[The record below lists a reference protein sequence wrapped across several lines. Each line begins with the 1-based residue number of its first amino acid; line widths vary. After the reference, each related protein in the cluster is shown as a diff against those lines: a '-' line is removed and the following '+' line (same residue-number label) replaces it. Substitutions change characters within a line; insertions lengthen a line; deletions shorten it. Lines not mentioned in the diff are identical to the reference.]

1 MSTARPRRA
10 RRRAVDAVWLGLLI
24 GTLVLHVVQILAPG
38 DGIAV
43 SVAAVV
49 VPALYCWFVAW
60 RAGRG
65 RAEIQLTALAVS
77 AFAAGNVYYSVRA
90 AMGSEPPF
98 PSVADVL
105 YLGFYPFMVAAVVV
119 VVRRQAAQMAPSVA
133 LDTSLGALGAAAVLS
148 VPLGPL
154 VTGALADMTDPL
166 AALVAAAFPVSD
178 LVLVA
183 ALTAVALLRSSRQ
196 HWHWRLLIVGL
207 LIFTVADTVYALQ
220 VASGTYTVGTLL
232 DSTWP
237 TGLTLVALWARRES
251 AYPYAATSTPRV
263 ADTRALLATSGVA
276 TAAAVGVLIVGSIH
290 EVTLVAVG
298 LAALTLATAAART
311 LLVFRQLRR
320 MADLRRQATTDDLTG
335 LPNRRAL
342 YQAAPRL
349 FGAPGAR
356 RALLLL
362 DLDKFKEV
370 NDSLGHQVG
379 DELLAEVSR
388 RLDHALYPGDM
399 LARLGGDEFA
409 VVLDDADADTA
420 ARVAGRIRAAVAEPF
435 ALAGLSLQVDVS
447 IGIAVAPDHGREL
460 GLLLRRADIAMYGAK
475 ARRLGHLVFALGDDA
490 ASDAVLRT
498 RDELRHAL
506 GSDEL
511 VLHFQPKVELDTGDV
526 HGVEA
531 LVRWQHPTR
540 GLLYPDSFLALV
552 EDAGLMRSLT
562 TVVLGLALDQVI
574 RWRADGLLLEVAVNL
589 SASSLVDVDLPQQV
603 GRMLAERGLPAS
615 QLKLEITEEFLM
627 ADHAR
632 ARTTLELLQAEGV
645 RIAVDDFGTGYSSL
659 AYLRDLPIDELK
671 LDRSFVMPMTD
682 DHRASALV
690 ASTIALSH
698 SLGLR
703 MTAEGVEDGA
713 TLERLRDLGCDE
725 AQGYHLSRP
734 LPGDDLGRWL
744 RALRAA
750 PAVPA
755 GVG

>member
-1 MSTARPRRA
+1 
-10 RRRAVDAVWLGLLI
+10 
-24 GTLVLHVVQILAPG
+24 
-38 DGIAV
+38 
-43 SVAAVV
+43 
-49 VPALYCWFVAW
+49 
-60 RAGRG
+60 
-65 RAEIQLTALAVS
+65 
-77 AFAAGNVYYSVRA
+77 
-90 AMGSEPPF
+90 
-98 PSVADVL
+98 
-105 YLGFYPFMVAAVVV
+105 
-119 VVRRQAAQMAPSVA
+119 
-133 LDTSLGALGAAAVLS
+133 
-148 VPLGPL
+148 
-154 VTGALADMTDPL
+154 
-166 AALVAAAFPVSD
+166 
-178 LVLVA
+178 
-183 ALTAVALLRSSRQ
+183 
-196 HWHWRLLIVGL
+196 
-207 LIFTVADTVYALQ
+207 
-220 VASGTYTVGTLL
+220 
-232 DSTWP
+232 
-237 TGLTLVALWARRES
+237 
-251 AYPYAATSTPRV
+251 
-263 ADTRALLATSGVA
+263 
-276 TAAAVGVLIVGSIH
+276 
-290 EVTLVAVG
+290 
-298 LAALTLATAAART
+298 
-311 LLVFRQLRR
+311 
-320 MADLRRQATTDDLTG
+320 
-335 LPNRRAL
+335 
-342 YQAAPRL
+342 
-349 FGAPGAR
+349 
-356 RALLLL
+356 
-362 DLDKFKEV
+362 
-370 NDSLGHQVG
+370 
-379 DELLAEVSR
+379 
-388 RLDHALYPGDM
+388 M

-420 ARVAGRIRAAVAEPF
+420 ARVAGRIRTAVAAPF

-460 GLLLRRADIAMYGAK
+460 GLLLRRALAPYMAMS
-475 ARRLGHLVFALGDDA
+475 ARRLGHLVFALGDDT

-506 GSDEL
+506 GNDEL

-574 RWRADGLLLEVAVNL
+574 RWRADGLLIEVAVNL

-703 MTAEGVEDGA
+703 MTAEGVEDAA

-744 RALRAA
+744 RAFRAA
-750 PAVPA
+750 PVVPA